1 MYLSVIFVLSG
12 LAIAFL
18 IIAKRLERKSGEQLI
33 VFELISR
40 GDRRVRDLAHAATR
54 RYSEFKERAEFF
66 IKKQLPLHSKSLLN
80 KSHTLAGEK
89 TDEFLAYIRNSK
101 LLKKPDGLSEFFK
114 NLDDFEKGNGEISDD
129 FDYSSFPSQKE
140 DDEVK

>member
-12 LAIAFL
+12 LAIVFL

-66 IKKQLPLHSKSLLN
+66 RLGKQPIRDRGHVVNFYDAILPLH
-80 KSHTLAGEK
+80 
-89 TDEFLAYIRNSK
+89 DFL
-101 LLKKPDGLSEFFK
+101 
-114 NLDDFEKGNGEISDD
+114 
-129 FDYSSFPSQKE
+129 
-140 DDEVK
+140 